1 MSELG
6 DLRKLFTSCFA
17 KLLVYMLEK
26 NYQPMIGKDGLPH
39 AKNSL
44 HYDGLAGDV
53 DLCDKDGKYLSD
65 TESHRAF
72 TMMDLRL
79 MLTYVTKTA
88 NISVTLN
95 HTEYLESFG
104 KTFIHCA
111 FGVVVELKKMD

>member
-26 NYQPMIGKDGLPH
+26 NYQPMIGKVGLPH
-39 AKNSL
+39 PKNSL

-65 TESHRAF
+65 TESHRIF
-72 TMMDLRL
+72 GEFWENLHPLCFWGGSGIKKDGLKNDGNH
-79 MLTYVTKTA
+79 Y
-88 NISVTLN
+88 SVT
-95 HTEYLESFG
+95 YLG
-104 KTFIHCA
+104 RK
-111 FGVVVELKKMD
+111 